1 MISKG
6 RRLRCAQPSRLQ
18 SKGADTSPQPK
29 QTNKS
34 DLSTGALTC
43 EDDRVQMWDEVNLKC
58 SAPGQC
64 TSSGSCSGHI
74 LHCDEKLWR
83 QTSWRAFDL
92 KHCLFFYLCFRPQ
105 HSRGYF
111 PKRGYWI
118 CYFSELTKESS
129 MHLIMSKGDP
139 ARSELFF
146 FQLSSRHILAMSKI
160 SLFPCVSKY
169 CESKTVEME
178 DVALAQWLA
187 TAIRNMREK
196 PKKWVLFS
204 DI

>member
-6 RRLRCAQPSRLQ
+6 RRLRCAQPSRVQ

-43 EDDRVQMWDEVNLKC
+43 EDDRVRTWDEVNLKC

-83 QTSWRAFDL
+83 QTSWGAFDL

-118 CYFSELTKESS
+118 CYFSELINESS
-129 MHLIMSKGDP
+129 MHFISEKWEVCSSNSAQDTSSP
-139 ARSELFF
+139 CPRSP
-146 FQLSSRHILAMSKI
+146 SSPVSPGTA
-160 SLFPCVSKY
+160 SLRR
-169 CESKTVEME
+169 
-178 DVALAQWLA
+178 W
-187 TAIRNMREK
+187 
-196 PKKWVLFS
+196 KWRTWHLRGGC
-204 DI
+204 